1 MMNPC
6 GDSIKQGLIAALA
19 DETVD
24 VYCEKCQKDIRA
36 KKQNVPDFSQTEVFT
51 VFIKRT
57 LAVQNENQTFTTNKD
72 PAKIKIA
79 RFLTPDN
86 LCNDKQEPNYQADR
100 FELVAF
106 INHEGY
112 SAVSC
117 CFYYFKYMCS
127 F

>member
-19 DETVD
+19 DQTVD

-36 KKQNVPDFSQTEVFT
+36 KKQNVPDFSKTEVFT

-57 LAVQNENQTFTTNKD
+57 LAVQKKNTFTTDKD
-72 PAKIKIA
+72 RTKIKIA

-86 LCNDKQEPNYQADR
+86 LCIDEPNYHADR

-117 CFYYFKYMCS
+117 CFCYLKYMCS